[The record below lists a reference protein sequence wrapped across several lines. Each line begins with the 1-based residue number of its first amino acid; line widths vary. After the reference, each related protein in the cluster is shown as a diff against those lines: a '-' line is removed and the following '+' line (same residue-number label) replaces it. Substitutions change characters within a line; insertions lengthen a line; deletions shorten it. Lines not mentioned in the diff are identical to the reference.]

1 MTTFWLTFYIL
12 IWPALSAIILSVIV
26 RGFFRDLNAARKAGV
41 DIV

>member
-12 IWPALSAIILSVIV
+12 MWPVLSAIILTVIV
-26 RGFFRDLNAARKAGV
+26 RGFFRDVNEARKAGV